1 MRRVT
6 LRSLWTHKRR
16 LVSTILAVLL
26 GVAFM
31 AGTFV
36 LSDTI
41 QTSFDDIFTD
51 LNSELDAQIDGE
63 VLFSSDFGDQRA
75 PIDVALVDTVAAVD
89 GVATAVPYAWTQGGG
104 STNRVLGADGEPIGT
119 FGPPTLFESWIDDD
133 ALNPYDVVDGHA
145 PEADG
150 ELTLNVAA
158 AEDGDLAIGDDV
170 TLVTQHGQEAY
181 ELVGITQVRGEDSLA
196 GSVSVGLTLAE
207 AQRLAGLEG
216 QVQQILVDAEDGV
229 SQEEVTARIAEVLP
243 DGVEVI
249 TGEQATEE
257 LSSDVSSGFSF
268 VTTILSVFGGLA
280 LLVGIFVISNTFSIL
295 VAQRTRE
302 LALLRAVGASRRQ
315 VLGSVLLEASIIGV
329 VAAVLGLAA
338 GVGLAALA
346 FGAFDLP
353 GSLVLQTDTVVS
365 AVLIGVVITVLAA
378 IVPAVRATR
387 VPPLA
392 ALRDVAVERTDHSK
406 LRLALGGVATL
417 AGLFAVAQ
425 AWVGPDDE
433 NVLPTVGIGA
443 VLVVVAAI
451 TLGPVMAGP
460 TVRVLG
466 SWVPKV
472 KGLTGRLAVENA
484 ARSPK
489 RTAATASSLIIGV
502 ALVSFITVFTASA
515 RATTDAALDR
525 GFLGDFVVQN
535 EGGFSGFFGFPP
547 TVTDA
552 VAEVDGVDLVSP
564 FSLVPG
570 QITYPDGEVSD
581 VLAFGADPE
590 TVDAVLDIEM
600 TEGALTDLT
609 DDGIVL
615 DEQVVEDHG
624 LSIGDTISMTVAG
637 GATVELEVQAVS
649 DDELAL
655 GSWTVSRSAFQELVP
670 EAVDVQ
676 VFGTI
681 EDGAD
686 LDEVLAGIEGAIDEV
701 PSVTVLDKEGFQ
713 GAIAESI
720 NQVLT
725 MVLVLLL
732 LSIVIAAIGIAN
744 TLSLSVHE
752 RVRELG
758 LLRAVGMGR
767 RQLRGMV
774 RWEAVMISVLGAVVG
789 LALGTGLSW
798 AVVTALGREGLD
810 HFAVPPAPLVV
821 IVLAAALLGVLASI
835 LPARRAA
842 RLPVLE
848 AIAVE

>member
-6 LRSLWTHKRR
+6 LRSLWAHKRR

-51 LNSELDAQIDGE
+51 LNSELDAQVDGE

-75 PIDVALVDTVAAVD
+75 PIDPSVLDDVAAVD
-89 GVATAVPYAWTQGGG
+89 GVASAAPYVWTQGGG
-104 STNRVLGADGEPIGT
+104 STNRVLGSDGDPIGA

-133 ALNPYDVVDGHA
+133 ALNPYDVVDGRA
-145 PEADG
+145 PEADD
-150 ELTLNVAA
+150 EITLNVGAA
-158 AEDGDLAIGDDV
+158 GDGDLALGDDV
-170 TLVTQHGQEAY
+170 TLVTQHGQQAY
-181 ELVGITQVRGEDSLA
+181 RLVGLTQVRGEDSLA

-207 AQRLAGLEG
+207 AQRLSGLED
-216 QVQQILVDAEDGV
+216 QLHQIFVDAEEGV
-229 SQEEVTARIAEVLP
+229 SQEEITARIAEVLP
-243 DGVEVI
+243 DGVEVM
-249 TGEQATEE
+249 TGEQATDE
-257 LSSDVSSGFSF
+257 LSDDVQSGFAF
-268 VTTILSVFGGLA
+268 VTVILSVFGGLA

-315 VLGSVLLEASIIGV
+315 VLGSVLLEAVLIGL

-338 GVGLAALA
+338 GVGLASLA

-353 GSLVLQTDTVVS
+353 GNLVLQADTVIS

-406 LRLALGGVATL
+406 LRLALGAVTTV

-425 AWVGPDDE
+425 AWVGPEDE

-443 VLVVVAAI
+443 VLLVVAAI
-451 TLGPVMAGP
+451 TLGPVLAAP

-466 SWVPKV
+466 AWVPKV

-489 RTAATASSLIIGV
+489 RTAATAASLIIGV

-525 GFLGDFVVQN
+525 GFRGDFVVQN
-535 EGGFSGFFGFPP
+535 DGGFAGFFGFPP
-547 TVTDA
+547 ALTDV
-552 VAEVDGVDLVSP
+552 VAGVDGVDVISP
-564 FSLVPG
+564 FSLVPA
-570 QITYPDGEVSD
+570 QITYPDGD
-581 VLAFGADPE
+581 VANALAFGADPS
-590 TVDAVLDIEM
+590 TLDAVLDVEM
-600 TEGALTDLT
+600 AEGSLSDLT

-615 DEQVVEDHG
+615 DEQVVKDHD
-624 LSIGDTISMTVAG
+624 LSIGDTIEITVPG
-637 GATVELEVQAVS
+637 GASVPLEVQAVS

-655 GSWTVSRSAFQELVP
+655 GSYTVSRSAFQALMP
-670 EAVDVQ
+670 EPLDVQ
-676 VFGTI
+676 IFGTVD
-681 EDGAD
+681 EGAD
-686 LDEVLAGIEGAIDEV
+686 LDEVMAAIDEAIAEV

-774 RWEAVMISVLGAVVG
+774 RWEAVLISILGAVVG

-810 HFAVPPAPLVV
+810 RFAVPLAPLVV

-835 LPARRAA
+835 LPAQRAA

-848 AIAVE
+848 AISVE

>member
-41 QTSFDDIFTD
+41 QTSFDDIFAD
-51 LNSELDAQIDGE
+51 LNAELDAQVQGE

-75 PIDVALVDTVAAVD
+75 PIDASVLDDVAQVD
-89 GVATAVPYAWTQGGG
+89 GVAAAAPYAFTQGGG
-104 STNRVLGADGEPIGT
+104 STNRVLGADGEPIGA
-119 FGPPTLFESWIDDD
+119 FGPPTLFESWIDADT
-133 ALNPYDVVDGHA
+133 LNPYDVVDGRP

-150 ELTLNVAA
+150 EITLNVAA
-158 AEDGDLAIGDDV
+158 AEDGDLALGDDV
-170 TLVTQHGQEAY
+170 TLVTQHGQEVY
-181 ELVGITQVRGEDSLA
+181 ELVGVTQVRGEDTLA
-196 GSVSVGLTLAE
+196 GAVSVGLTLAE

-216 QVQQILVDAEDGV
+216 QVNQVLVDAEDGV
-229 SQEEVTARIAEVLP
+229 SQEEVTARVAEVLP
-243 DGVEVI
+243 EGVEVI
-249 TGEQATEE
+249 TGRQATEE

-315 VLGSVLLEASIIGV
+315 VLGSVLLEAAVIGV
-329 VAAVLGLAA
+329 VAAALGLAG

-353 GSLVLQTDTVVS
+353 GSIVLQPDTVVT
-365 AVLIGVVITVLAA
+365 AVLIGLVITVLAA
-378 IVPAVRATR
+378 VVPAVRATR
-387 VPPLA
+387 VPPMA
-392 ALRDVAVERTDHSK
+392 ALRDVAIERTDHSK
-406 LRLALGGVATL
+406 IRLALGALATV
-417 AGLFAVAQ
+417 AGLAAVSQ
-425 AWVGPDDE
+425 AWLGPDDE

-443 VLVVVAAI
+443 VLLVAAAI
-451 TLGPVMAGP
+451 TLGPVMAGR
-460 TVRVLG
+460 TVRLIG
-466 SWVPKV
+466 AWVPKV

-502 ALVSFITVFTASA
+502 ALVAFITVFTASA
-515 RATTDAALDR
+515 RATTEAALDR

-535 EGGFSGFFGFPP
+535 EGGFTGFFGFPP

-552 VAEVDGVDLVSP
+552 VADVDGVDLVSA

-570 QITYPDGEVSD
+570 QITYPDGDVSD

-590 TVDAVLDIEM
+590 TIDAVLDIEM
-600 TEGALTDLT
+600 AEGSLTDLA

-615 DEQVVEDHG
+615 DEGVVDDHG
-624 LSIGDTISMTVAG
+624 LTIGDTVTMRVPG
-637 GATVELEVQAVS
+637 GAEVDLEVQAVS
-649 DDELAL
+649 DDEVAL
-655 GSWTVSRSAFQELVP
+655 GTYTVSRDAFQALMP
-670 EAVDVQ
+670 EPVDVQ

-681 EDGAD
+681 DDGAD
-686 LDEVLAGIEGAIDEV
+686 LDEVLAAVEGAIAEV

-713 GAIAESI
+713 GEIAASI

-758 LLRAVGMGR
+758 LLRAVGMDR

-789 LALGTGLSW
+789 LVLGTGLSW

-810 HFAVPPAPLVV
+810 RFAVPPAPLVV

>member
-6 LRSLWTHKRR
+6 LRSLWAHKRR

-41 QTSFDDIFTD
+41 QTSFDDIFAD
-51 LNSELDAQIDGE
+51 LNAELDAQVQGE

-75 PIDVALVDTVAAVD
+75 PIDESVLDAVAEVD
-89 GVATAVPYAWTQGGG
+89 GVADAAPYAFTQGGG
-104 STNRVLGADGEPIGT
+104 STNRVLGADGEPIGA
-119 FGPPTLFESWIDDD
+119 FGPPTLFESWIDAD
-133 ALNPYDVVDGHA
+133 ALNPYDVVDGRP
-145 PEADG
+145 PEVDG
-150 ELTLNVAA
+150 EITLNVAA
-158 AEDGDLAIGDDV
+158 AEDGELALGDDV
-170 TLVTQHGQEAY
+170 TLVTQHGQVPY

-216 QVQQILVDAEDGV
+216 QVNQVLVDAEDGV
-229 SQEEVTARIAEVLP
+229 SQEEVTARVADVLP

-315 VLGSVLLEASIIGV
+315 VLGSVLLEAVVIGL
-329 VAAVLGLAA
+329 VAAALGLAA

-353 GSLVLQTDTVVS
+353 GSLVLEPDTVVT
-365 AVLIGVVITVLAA
+365 AVLIGLVITVLAA
-378 IVPAVRATR
+378 VVPAVRATR

-392 ALRDVAVERTDHSK
+392 ALRDVAIERTDHSK
-406 LRLALGGVATL
+406 LRLALGAVATV
-417 AGLFAVAQ
+417 AGLVAVSQ
-425 AWVGPDDE
+425 AWLGPDDE

-443 VLVVVAAI
+443 VLLVAAAI
-451 TLGPVMAGP
+451 TLGPVMAGR
-460 TVRVLG
+460 TVRIIG
-466 SWVPKV
+466 AWAPKV

-502 ALVSFITVFTASA
+502 ALVAFITVFTASA

-535 EGGFSGFFGFPP
+535 EGGFTGFFGFPP

-552 VAEVDGVDLVSP
+552 VADVDGVDLVSP

-570 QITYPDGEVSD
+570 QITYPDGDVSD
-581 VLAFGADPE
+581 VLAFGAVPE
-590 TVDAVLDIEM
+590 TLEAVLDVEM
-600 TEGALTDLT
+600 AEGSVADLT

-615 DEQVVEDHG
+615 DEQVVDDHG
-624 LSIGDTISMTVAG
+624 LAIGDTVTMRVPG
-637 GATVELEVQAVS
+637 GAEVALEVQAVS

-655 GSWTVSRSAFQELVP
+655 GSYTVSRDAFQALMP
-670 EAVDVQ
+670 EPVDVQ
-676 VFGTI
+676 VFGTVD
-681 EDGAD
+681 DGAD
-686 LDEVLAGIEGAIDEV
+686 LDEVLAAVEDAIAEV

-758 LLRAVGMGR
+758 LLRAVGMDR

-789 LALGTGLSW
+789 LVLGTGLSW

-810 HFAVPPAPLVV
+810 RFAVPPAPLVV

-848 AIAVE
+848 AIANE